1 MLNVIIIN
9 LLITV
14 SYLNSQTNYNDID
27 DDDDNNNGNTN
38 ITRLARWHYCSASDQ
53 RSEGCGFEAY

>member
-1 MLNVIIIN
+1 LDVWSSIVYEGMLNVIIIN

-27 DDDDNNNGNTN
+27 DDDDDNNGNTN
-38 ITRLARWHYCSASDQ
+38 ITRLARWHYW
-53 RSEGCGFEAY
+53 